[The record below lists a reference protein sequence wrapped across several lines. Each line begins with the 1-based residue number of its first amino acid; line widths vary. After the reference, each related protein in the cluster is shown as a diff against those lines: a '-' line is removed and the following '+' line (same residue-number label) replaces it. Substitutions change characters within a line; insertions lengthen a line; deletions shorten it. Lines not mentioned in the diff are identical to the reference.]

1 MHRHGPRLL
10 VIPATAVCASAAVP
24 LCYVVYHAVAARA
37 ELWQRLVRGRLPL
50 LAGQTFALVAAV
62 AVTTCIVGVVAAW
75 LVERSDLP
83 GRRIWRLLLSLPL
96 AIPGYVVAVC
106 YLFLLR
112 RGGLVERLAMSYLGF
127 TRGEV
132 PLPPLFSLWGVSAIM
147 SLYAFPFVFLAV
159 SGSLRLQDGALEDA
173 ARVAGG
179 SRLAT
184 FFRVTVPLLAPAIA
198 GSVMLVGLYV
208 FSDFG
213 TVSLMRYRTFT
224 TAIFREFAGVIGRG
238 AASIMSLGLIAMVL
252 PFLVAQAV
260 VPRGRYTRGAGWRPP
275 RLVPLGALRVPAL
288 LAIVLLVLLSL
299 VLPIAVLSGLTI
311 QSVAAPSAVDR
322 IWGVSALSVWRSGAN
337 SVLLAS
343 AGATLAV
350 ALALFPAILVV
361 RHGGRYSRLLTVLG
375 KTAFALPGMIVG
387 LGFLMLLIRTPI
399 YATLSALVLALA
411 FRLLPQTIT
420 LVEATLRTVPPSLEH
435 AAQTAGRGPWATA
448 WRVTLP
454 LALPGLLSAWSLA
467 FVIAMKEL
475 PLLMILRPPGF
486 DTLPVRVWEAA
497 NDAVYTQAAPP
508 ALLLVALTTG
518 TLALVNRLGR
528 HGIGAVLEDRYD
540 SPAGVG

>member
-1 MHRHGPRLL
+1 M
-10 VIPATAVCASAAVP
+10 IPATAVCACAAVP
-24 LCYVVYHAVAARA
+24 LCYVVYHAVATRA
-37 ELWQRLVRGRLPL
+37 ELWQRLVRGRLPF

-62 AVTTCIVGVVAAW
+62 AATTCIVGVASAW

-83 GRRIWRLLLSLPL
+83 GRRIWRSLLSLPL

-127 TRGEV
+127 ARGEV
-132 PLPPLFSLWGVSAIM
+132 LLPPLFSLWGVSAIM

-173 ARVAGG
+173 ARVAGD

-198 GSVMLVGLYV
+198 GGVMLVGLYV

-252 PFLVAQAV
+252 PLLVAQAV

-322 IWGVSALSVWRSGAN
+322 IWGVSALSVRRSGAN
-337 SVLLAS
+337 STLLAS